1 MDANYITASQAG
13 CTQLESLFRPPMR
26 YVAIMATGK
35 HSYDFQCCGMFTR
48 VPAPSRL
55 PCITAPDTDE
65 NGLGME
71 ARAVL
76 VRGRNHIA
84 LSWLLLMTPCSF
96 VSRGTPLHLSRT
108 SQTLHNLDRCPR
120 EVLCGLSHPQESTE
134 SSICRQSP
142 TDTYM
147 PHAVRTRKLLLQA
160 NLRIP
165 NADQVCLHRHRGML
179 MPRS

>member
-1 MDANYITASQAG
+1 
-13 CTQLESLFRPPMR
+13 
-26 YVAIMATGK
+26 
-35 HSYDFQCCGMFTR
+35 MFTR

-120 EVLCGLSHPQESTE
+120 EVLCSLSHPQESTE
-134 SSICRQSP
+134 SSICRQPTMYRPPTHTSP
-142 TDTYM
+142 MQREHASSFSRLICGFQTLIKSVFTDIGVC
-147 PHAVRTRKLLLQA
+147 PCRGHDAVVLV
-160 NLRIP
+160 LRFGHMWVEVGI
-165 NADQVCLHRHRGML
+165 
-179 MPRS
+179 